1 MPAPGAGCGF
11 TPPRLGPLLL
21 QFVAPAATEPRY
33 PPRAGVSSRVALF
46 ALLQT
51 MKLTAIA
58 FAVALVTLA
67 APLTQAATTPAPS
80 TTSSAANPPALWN
93 LTSLYADDAAWDAAR
108 QKVLAEIA
116 QLKTLQGTMGSS
128 AASLLHAMQA
138 ISDVSRALNRVEVYA
153 NLKADA
159 DKQVTANEA
168 LNQQAAAARSQFEQA
183 TAWKAPE
190 VAAIGQAKVD
200 GWIAAEPKLA
210 PHAYALHKMLRQA
223 GHTLPASEE
232 TLLAGVADPLSQPY
246 EIFSLLA
253 NADLP
258 WPTITVRGKT
268 MTLDQETY
276 GKLRVDGDPK
286 LRDQVFHAFYP
297 VLKSF
302 QRTIGA
308 IYVAHLKGVVF
319 DAHAH
324 RFDTALQARLAEGN
338 TPDTVYRTLV
348 AEANA
353 GLPTLQRYLKLRGK
367 LLGLKEQKYSDIYAE
382 LVKAPRTYTLGEA
395 EALTL
400 QGVAPLGEDYVKA
413 LGQHF
418 QEGWMDAVP
427 RKGKRSGAYENG
439 AAYDVHPFVLMSFN
453 NNYESVSTVAH
464 EWGHAMH
471 SVLANAAQPYETAD
485 YPIFVA
491 EIPSTT
497 NEMLL
502 ADYVARTAKTKA
514 EKIYAITMQLESMR
528 TVFFRQ
534 ALFAEFEL
542 KTHEAVE
549 KEQPL
554 TGEDITKIYLDLLR
568 RYHGHA
574 QGVMKIEDLYGTEW
588 EYIPH
593 FYDDYYVYQYATSIS
608 AAAFFAEGIEKGD
621 TDLRTRYLDMLKS
634 GGSNDPYVVVKKA
647 GLDMATP
654 APYRALVARMA
665 RLTDEL
671 EALTADAPAA
681 KK

>member
-1 MPAPGAGCGF
+1 MN
-11 TPPRLGPLLL
+11 
-21 QFVAPAATEPRY
+21 
-33 PPRAGVSSRVALF
+33 
-46 ALLQT
+46 
-51 MKLTAIA
+51 LTAIA
-58 FAVALVTLA
+58 LAATLVTLA
-67 APLTQAATTPAPS
+67 APQTRAATPPAPATPAAAAG
-80 TTSSAANPPALWN
+80 SADNPPALWN
-93 LTSLYADDAAWDAAR
+93 LTPLYADDAAWDAAR
-108 QKVLAEIA
+108 QKLLAQMP
-116 QLKTLQGTMGSS
+116 QLKALQGTLGTS
-128 AASLLHAMQA
+128 AAGLLHAMQA
-138 ISDVSRALNRVEVYA
+138 ISDASRELNRLEVYA
-153 NLKADA
+153 SLKADA

-168 LNQQAAAARSQFEQA
+168 LNQQASAARSQFSQA
-183 TAWKAPE
+183 TAWEAPE
-190 VAAIGQAKVD
+190 VAAIGHAKVEA
-200 GWIAAEPKLA
+200 WIAAEPRLA
-210 PHAYALHKMLRQA
+210 PHAYALRKMVRQA
-223 GHTLPASEE
+223 AHTLPASEE
-232 TLLAGVADPLSQPY
+232 TLLAAAADPLSQPE
-246 EIFSLLA
+246 EIYSLLA

-258 WPTITVRGKT
+258 WPTITVHGKPV
-268 MTLDQETY
+268 TLDQETY
-276 GKLRVDGDPK
+276 VKLREDGDPK
-286 LRDQVFHAFYP
+286 VRDQVFKAFWP
-297 VLKSF
+297 VFKAF

-308 IYVAHLKGVVF
+308 TYVAHLKGVVF

-324 RFDTALQARLAEGN
+324 KFDTALQSRLADGN
-338 TPDTVYRTLV
+338 TPDSVYRTLV

-353 GLPTLQRYLKLRGK
+353 GLPTLQRYLKLRGR

-400 QGVAPLGEDYVKA
+400 KAVAPLGGDYVKA

-418 QEGWMDAVP
+418 RQGWMDAVP
-427 RKGKRSGAYENG
+427 RKGKRSGAYMNG
-439 AAYDVHPFVLMSFN
+439 AAYDVHPFVLLSFN
-453 NNYESVSTVAH
+453 DNYESVTTVAH

-471 SVLANAAQPYETAD
+471 TVLANGAQPYETAD

-502 ADYVARTAKTKA
+502 GDYVAKNAKTQA
-514 EKIYAITMQLESMR
+514 EKIYALTMQLESLR

-542 KTHEAVE
+542 KTHEAIE

-554 TGEDITKIYLDLLR
+554 TGEDLSKIYLDLLR
-568 RYHGHA
+568 RYHGDA

-593 FYDDYYVYQYATSIS
+593 FYTDYYVYQYATSIS

-621 TDLRTRYLDMLKS
+621 DRLRTHYLDMLKA
-634 GGSNDPYVVVKKA
+634 GGSDDPYLVVKKA
-647 GLDMATP
+647 GLDMASP

-671 EALTADAPAA
+671 DALTKDMQAA

>member
-1 MPAPGAGCGF
+1 
-11 TPPRLGPLLL
+11 
-21 QFVAPAATEPRY
+21 
-33 PPRAGVSSRVALF
+33 
-46 ALLQT
+46 

-58 FAVALVTLA
+58 LATTLVTLA
-67 APLTQAATTPAPS
+67 APLTQAANAPASAPAPS
-80 TTSSAANPPALWN
+80 TTGTAATPPALWN
-93 LTSLYADDAAWDAAR
+93 LASLYADDAAWQASR
-108 QKVLAEIA
+108 EKVIA
-116 QLKTLQGTMGSS
+116 QLPQLKALQGTMGAS
-128 AASLLHAMQA
+128 AAGLFHAMQT
-138 ISDVSRALNRVEVYA
+138 ISDVNREINRLDAYA
-153 NLKADA
+153 SLKADA
-159 DKQVTANEA
+159 DTQVTANEA
-168 LNQQAAAARSQFEQA
+168 LRQQSAALQAQVAQA
-183 TAWKAPE
+183 TAWEAPE
-190 VAAIGQAKVD
+190 VASIGQAKID
-200 GWIAAEPKLA
+200 GYIAAEPKLA
-210 PHAYALHKMLRQA
+210 PHAYALHTMLRLA
-223 GHTLPASEE
+223 AHTLSANEE
-232 TLLAGVADPLSQPY
+232 ALMAGAADPLSQPQ
-246 EIFSLLA
+246 EIYGLLS

-258 WPTITVRGKT
+258 WPTITVRGKK

-276 GKLRVDGDPK
+276 VKLREDGDAK
-286 LRDQVFHAFYP
+286 VREQVFKSFWP
-297 VLKSF
+297 VYKSF

-308 IYVAHLKGVVF
+308 IYVAHLRGVVF

-324 RFDTALQARLAEGN
+324 KFDTSLQAKLSQDN

-353 GLPTLQRYLKLRGK
+353 GLPTLQRYLKLRGR
-367 LLGLKEQKYSDIYAE
+367 LLGIKDQKYSDIYAE

-400 QGVAPLGEDYVKA
+400 KGVAPLGEDYVKA

-427 RKGKRSGAYENG
+427 RKGKRSGAYMNP
-439 AAYDVHPFVLMSFN
+439 AAYDVHPFVLLSFN
-453 NNYESVSTVAH
+453 NNYESVTTVAH

-471 SVLANAAQPYETAD
+471 SVLDDAAQPYETSN
-485 YPIFVA
+485 YGIFVA

-502 ADYVARTAKTKA
+502 GDYVAKNAKTKQ
-514 EKIYAITMQLESMR
+514 EKIYALTMQLEGLR
-528 TVFFRQ
+528 TTFFRQ
-534 ALFAEFEL
+534 AMFAEFEL

-549 KEQPL
+549 KDQPL
-554 TGEDITKIYLDLLR
+554 TGEDLSKIYLDLLR
-568 RYHGHA
+568 RYHGDA
-574 QGVMKIEDLYGTEW
+574 LGVMKIEDLYGTEW

-593 FYDDYYVYQYATSIS
+593 FYTDYYVFQYATSIS

-621 TDLRTRYLDMLKS
+621 TDLRTRYLNMLRS
-634 GGSNDPYVVVKKA
+634 GGSNDPYLVVKKA

-671 EALTADAPAA
+671 DALTSDAPAA